1 MPNEMAEFLLDSIKS
16 IYSNLIVHLQDSEI
30 DIQQFYSTNPD
41 GLVKKLLSIEKKKDF
56 NTKKSASILTK
67 DDKLTYT
74 DKLIQ
79 EIDPSVKLPQS
90 TILALNLQRR
100 LVLQLE
106 KMFFGFLDLTLQGQL
121 YKWNDDENAVEAS
134 NCDA

>member
-1 MPNEMAEFLLDSIKS
+1 MAEFLLDSIKS

-121 YKWNDDENAVEAS
+121 YK
-134 NCDA
+134 

>member
-121 YKWNDDENAVEAS
+121 YK
-134 NCDA
+134 